1 MGAITSHAVVSKAS
15 KIVYNVIFR
24 FHEIFHQNTIM
35 SASPMARQ
43 AATLHAGIPTRRVV
57 INNENEMP
65 TEYGTTPGGTI
76 FGTTP
81 GGTRIIYERAFL
93 MKMRHSPLAKTPPAN
108 LPVIPGVTVPKDSS
122 ANDKQ
127 ENGHDHHKL
136 QTVTESAKEEEEA
149 QFDMDI

>member
-1 MGAITSHAVVSKAS
+1 MG
-15 KIVYNVIFR
+15 
-24 FHEIFHQNTIM
+24 

-43 AATLHAGIPTRRVV
+43 ATLHTGIPTRRVV
-57 INNENEMP
+57 INSENEMP

-93 MKMRHSPLAKTPPAN
+93 LRMRNSPLSKTPPAN
-108 LPVIPGVTVPKDSS
+108 LPVIPGVTVPKDPNARKSPEKES
-122 ANDKQ
+122 
-127 ENGHDHHKL
+127 NGDEMPQKL
-136 QTVTESAKEEEEA
+136 QPVTESAKEDDE